1 MQRRTRQQPAARA
14 HRDQLADPGPM
25 RLLFERIAGP
35 NGPGRHPRGVV
46 ALVGHLALQWLVRSR
61 QARGSTAGAALQRP
75 ASPVS
80 RVGGD
85 RRSRCGVR
93 PISRAGSAELRR
105 SVAGPTPSRSA
116 TPVRAFGPVEWG
128 PRLQTTLRHPGDDEG
143 MGQLSR
149 VRLALLA
156 LCAVLVVGTIGY
168 VVLGFSVLDALYQ
181 TVTTVTTVGF
191 REVQPLNP
199 ASKVFTIALILTGV
213 GTALY
218 TLGVLLE
225 ALIEGDLR
233 KHVERRRMDKTISR
247 MTGHTIVCGW
257 GRVGVSSTHYLIGT
271 GQQVVV
277 VDRDPARLKDV
288 EYPTVLG
295 DVTDDQVLAAA
306 GIDRARALIAAL
318 DTDADNVY
326 VTLSARALR
335 PDLVIIARAR
345 SGSST
350 SKLLRAGADRVVNPQ
365 RIGGRRM
372 AAFAL
377 QPHVAEFLD
386 VVMHDESLDY
396 RLEQVEIG
404 VSSPLL
410 GRTLH
415 DAAIRRTTGALLL
428 ALRCPDGPF
437 LANPDP
443 NTPIEAHSVLIVLG
457 TTGQLTAVRRRAGAT

>member
-1 MQRRTRQQPAARA
+1 
-14 HRDQLADPGPM
+14 
-25 RLLFERIAGP
+25 
-35 NGPGRHPRGVV
+35 
-46 ALVGHLALQWLVRSR
+46 VG
-61 QARGSTAGAALQRP
+61 
-75 ASPVS
+75 
-80 RVGGD
+80 
-85 RRSRCGVR
+85 
-93 PISRAGSAELRR
+93 
-105 SVAGPTPSRSA
+105 
-116 TPVRAFGPVEWG
+116 
-128 PRLQTTLRHPGDDEG
+128 
-143 MGQLSR
+143 
-149 VRLALLA
+149 
-156 LCAVLVVGTIGY
+156 
-168 VVLGFSVLDALYQ
+168 
-181 TVTTVTTVGF
+181 
-191 REVQPLNP
+191 
-199 ASKVFTIALILTGV
+199 
-213 GTALY
+213 
-218 TLGVLLE
+218 
-225 ALIEGDLR
+225 
-233 KHVERRRMDKTISR
+233 RRRMDKTISR

-257 GRVGVSSTHYLIGT
+257 GRVGLSSTHYLVGT
-271 GQQVVV
+271 GQHVVV
-277 VDRDPARLKDV
+277 VDRDPARLEDV
-288 EYPTVLG
+288 GYPTVLG

-404 VSSPLL
+404 AGSPLL

-415 DAAIRRTTGALLL
+415 EAAIRRTTGALLL
-428 ALRCPDGPF
+428 ALRCPGGPF

-457 TTGQLTAVRRRAGAT
+457 TTGQLTAVRQRAGAT